1 MSVSVVL
8 STERANIYKY
18 KQCKLSVFASSVNGM
33 LKEPTLGGKSPR
45 ARLSYE
51 TFTTS
56 PISWPI
62 AINLF
67 RSTSARTKQML
78 CSGSLLTWTLV
89 RSGKTSWKPKFRY
102 LPTALYCHLVGTRHV
117 SR

>member
-1 MSVSVVL
+1 
-8 STERANIYKY
+8 
-18 KQCKLSVFASSVNGM
+18 M
-33 LKEPTLGGKSPR
+33 LEELTLGGESPR
-45 ARLSYE
+45 ARLSYG

-67 RSTSARTKQML
+67 RSTSARTKQMP

-89 RSGKTSWKPKFRY
+89 KSGKTSWKLKFRY
-102 LPTALYCHLVGTRHV
+102 LPTALHSHLVETWHV
-117 SR
+117 SW